1 VRECVSGILI
11 DSFLLLFSAC
21 SYFSPEVES
30 VPDVDAEL
38 NRIIATNGIPSVAAA
53 IVKGDTIIWQRY
65 YGFADYENRT
75 AAQSETIYELA
86 SVSKLVV
93 VTAVMQLKER
103 GLINLNADINT
114 YLPFKVRNPH
124 CPEYAITCLH
134 LLTHT
139 SGLAWP
145 TDEDGIPGFYDYY
158 PLDSAPPLS
167 QWLPRYI
174 LTSGDH
180 YRATVWKNSTPGT
193 REQYSNIG
201 AALLAY
207 IVEAV
212 IGSDF
217 ATYCKRNIFEPLD
230 MNNTS
235 YAYSDL
241 DMNKVA
247 KIYGDNYAAIGYYR
261 QLHFPAH
268 SLKSTVKDFAH
279 FMAAYMNGGQHN
291 SSRILSETTINE
303 ILTMH
308 NPASGTC
315 LLWDCD
321 LGNWFGHSGGE
332 PGVAARAEFQRDA
345 RIGIVIFSNKR
356 NKLVYPG
363 MKIHAVIRGEA
374 GKYLRK

>member
-1 VRECVSGILI
+1 L
-11 DSFLLLFSAC
+11 SAC

-30 VPDVDAEL
+30 IPDVDAEI
-38 NRIIATNGIPSVAAA
+38 NRIIATNNIPSIAAA
-53 IVKGDTIIWQRY
+53 IVRDDTILWQRY
-65 YGFADYENRT
+65 YGFADYENRQ

-103 GLINLNADINT
+103 GLIDLNADINN

-124 CPEYAITCLH
+124 CPEYALTCLH

-145 TDEDGIPGFYDYY
+145 ADEDGIPGFYDYY
-158 PLDSAPPLS
+158 PLDAAPPMS

-174 LTSGDH
+174 LTSGDR
-180 YRATVWKNSTPGT
+180 YRSTVWKHSIPGT

-201 AALLAY
+201 PALLAY
-207 IVEAV
+207 IVELV
-212 IGSDF
+212 TGTDF
-217 ATYCKRNIFEPLD
+217 ASYCKRNIFEPLD
-230 MNNTS
+230 MYNTS
-235 YAYSDL
+235 YAYGDL
-241 DMNKVA
+241 DMNSVA
-247 KIYGDNYAAIGYYR
+247 RIYGDDYVPIGYYR

-268 SLKSTVKDFAH
+268 SLKSTVKDLAH
-279 FMAAYMNGGQHN
+279 FMIAYMNGGQYN
-291 SSRILSETTINE
+291 TSRILGETTINE

-332 PGVAARAEFQRDA
+332 PGIAARVEFQRDA
-345 RIGIVIFSNKR
+345 RIAIVILSNKR

-363 MKIHAVIRGEA
+363 MRIHAVIRREA
-374 GKYLRK
+374 NKYLYKK

>member
-1 VRECVSGILI
+1 L
-11 DSFLLLFSAC
+11 SAC

-30 VPDVDAEL
+30 IPDVDAEI
-38 NRIIATNGIPSVAAA
+38 NRIIATNKIPSIAAA
-53 IVKGDTIIWQRY
+53 IVRDDTIIWQRY
-65 YGFADYENRT
+65 YGFADYENRQ

-103 GLINLNADINT
+103 GLIDLNADINN

-124 CPEYAITCLH
+124 CPEYALTCLH

-145 TDEDGIPGFYDYY
+145 ADEDGIPGFYDYY
-158 PLDSAPPLS
+158 PLDAAPPMS

-174 LTSGDH
+174 LTSGDR
-180 YRATVWKNSTPGT
+180 YRSTVWQHSIPGT

-201 AALLAY
+201 PALLAY
-207 IVEAV
+207 IVELVTGA
-212 IGSDF
+212 DF
-217 ATYCKRNIFEPLD
+217 ASYCKRNIFEPLN

-235 YAYSDL
+235 YAYGDL
-241 DMNKVA
+241 DMSSVA
-247 KIYGDNYAAIGYYR
+247 RIYGDNYVPIGYYR

-268 SLKSTVKDFAH
+268 SLKSTVKDLAH
-279 FMAAYMNGGQHN
+279 FMIAYMNGGQYN
-291 SSRILSETTINE
+291 TSRILSETTIHE

-332 PGVAARAEFQRDA
+332 PGIAARVEFQRDA
-345 RIGIVIFSNKR
+345 RIAIVILSNKR

-363 MKIHAVIRGEA
+363 MRIHAVIRREA
-374 GKYLRK
+374 NKYLYKK

>member
-1 VRECVSGILI
+1 VRECVSGIAI
-11 DSFLLLFSAC
+11 VSFLLLCSGC

-30 VPDVDAEL
+30 IPDVDAEI
-38 NRIIATNGIPSVAAA
+38 NRIIAANGIPSVAAA

-103 GLINLNADINT
+103 GLIDLNEDIDS

-124 CPEYAITCLH
+124 CPHYAVTCLH

-158 PLDSAPPLS
+158 PLDSAPPMS

-180 YRATVWKNSTPGT
+180 YRATVWKNSIPGT
-193 REQYSNIG
+193 RELYSNIG

-212 IGSDF
+212 TGSDF
-217 ATYCKRNIFEPLD
+217 AAYCRRNIFEPLD

-247 KIYGDNYAAIGYYR
+247 RIYRDNYAAIGYYR
-261 QLHFPAH
+261 QLHYPAH
-268 SLKSTVKDFAH
+268 SLKSTVNDFAH
-279 FMAAYMNGGQHN
+279 FMIAYMNGGQYN
-291 SSRILSETTINE
+291 TSRILNETTINE
-303 ILTMH
+303 ILTMR

-332 PGVAARAEFQRDA
+332 PGIAARAEFQRDS
-345 RIGIVIFSNKR
+345 RVGIVILSNKR

-363 MKIHAVIRGEA
+363 MRIHAVIRGEA
-374 GKYLRK
+374 NKYLIK